1 MSLSDTVFLL
11 QNAFCDLISSFVIC
25 CIFFAFYR
33 SGLRVETNHLPY
45 KRKYTVWG
53 VTKESADKRQFE
65 INDKDSGRKY
75 KLTVAEYFKE
85 TYKKQLRCTFAVFV

>member
-1 MSLSDTVFLL
+1 MILYSFHKMLFVFC
-11 QNAFCDLISSFVIC
+11 NFAFCNMLHFF
-25 CIFFAFYR
+25 FFAFYR

-65 INDKDSGRKY
+65 IDDKDSGKKY